1 MKKTAKNILVCL
13 LIWAIFINSFSVVY
27 AGEETNMPSGSDTS
41 MEIEA
46 EGTDSVGD
54 FLVSEI
60 QTQKEEQ
67 EQNNGNCIISL
78 EFDDEEEDEDGD
90 SSDRNTAYVSFSA
103 RTEAELIVGV
113 YDEKH
118 IQMLA
123 YGKTEVNEEDT
134 YAEITVDINE
144 MPTYF
149 TATAYLLDKE
159 DHRPLCQEYTTEMY
173 TKEMQ
178 ELKKSTVDDYNLE
191 DVLQLD
197 GDNTETNFAVYND
210 ETVVIEESEGTNDLK
225 DKGNGVIEI
234 CNADNRITGLKKGD
248 TLSYKY
254 RDGSVLLIK
263 IVTIKVD
270 GTKVILTQ
278 SDNSDLTDYF
288 DYVKIEADSGNGRT
302 EIDNDNLDSGVTY
315 EGEEQE
321 RNRLSRAFDF
331 DEGLATSVKYKIS
344 KKVGKG
350 NVDASLKLQL
360 NFHVQFYSSINYKH
374 FFAGVEYSNS
384 VSLGVSGKSDL
395 QKIKLSGITQYPIPC
410 IKIKCKVYF
419 VIKISGEFKW
429 EGEWKGSI
437 GFDYDSNHGIG
448 REAPFQKPTF
458 KSELKLEG
466 KVFVGLSI
474 EPNLSIID
482 ENICETEM
490 DVMAGAEIEAKRLLK
505 TNSDESIHEC
515 SNCIDGKVNL
525 KIEAEAKLNIL
536 KNVVNVECKI
546 ASFKEKVMDFYWSRD
561 KNRFGLSKCPYTRYK
576 VDIIAVDNKGNAVPN
591 GEVTVYDRKTG
602 TAVNIMTKDSISYF
616 SVKLNDKGK
625 NSIYLPN
632 GSYTVKVKRG
642 ADTGEGKLGIE
653 NRKTSKRI
661 KVRGQVDWTLKDGTL
676 QISAQGEMPDYGSGE
691 AAAPWMTRKNEIRK
705 IIINKGTTYIGTKA
719 FYNCE
724 NLAEV
729 QIAQGVKSIGD
740 SAFEACSKLE
750 TVTIPDSVKKIG
762 NSAFCNC
769 YKLIN
774 FQLPS
779 RIREIGENAFGKC
792 SSIHDVIFPETLE
805 KIGSMAFL
813 RCDSLKSVKMPSG
826 VKEIGYSV
834 FWECKGL
841 EEAEIPATGIVAE
854 LMFYNCERLKKVILH
869 EGILE
874 IQRAAFYKCSALE
887 TIEIPESVEG
897 DACSW
902 FYDCT
907 ALKRVI
913 LKCKI
918 TSIDY
923 TFINCTSLTEI
934 EIPKSVEYISGD
946 AFDNCIKLSKMYFK
960 GERPC
965 MDEKLVFRKCNFTA
979 YYPEGDETWDGIE
992 DVEFE
997 NATIKWVPYK
1007 SEGKK
1012 DTEILADTEELN
1024 LELDASDIQE
1034 ETSDEIVIEDSET
1047 VTDEEEAPDD
1057 ETVTDE
1063 EEIEFIDE
1071 LEMSDESEEIFNND
1085 EVSNEIEVYTTDKPE
1100 EIEESEEV
1108 GAEFDNSE
1116 ATTDFEEFA
1125 DESGVQVADVVEGSE
1140 EAEKIFTDEERI
1152 NSIEFSDADLPE
1164 ESGVADIEFDS
1175 SEVTL
1180 DTEGIIGSNTVKAT
1194 DDSEMP
1200 EKNGEKA
1207 AAKTGTSDINVQ
1219 SDTEEETLIYTKTD
1233 LKPNGLYL
1241 FVVVK
1246 DDMEKDL
1253 LNESNVL
1260 YISQKTADETGAVS
1274 FEYKMIMNYPDP
1286 VLLIMGTPVEDI
1298 ENAQIEINSLTANEK
1313 VQFPEVTVTY
1323 KGEILVENS
1332 DYEVSGDTWVV
1343 DPGTYS
1349 LIISGINEYGGSLT
1363 KEYTV
1368 NQSQSTIPVT
1378 HEHVYGKWN
1387 TIRKSTIFTQG
1398 IQERKCQK
1406 CGAVQKRNLEKL
1418 VPTGSLNMTS
1428 IPLKIKQKTNVFK
1441 VKGLANGDSVKSYS
1455 SSNKKIFTV
1464 SSNGKITA
1472 KKKGTATLTVTLASG
1487 KQLKAKVKVQK
1498 GTVRTSKI
1506 SVKERSI
1513 SLKKG
1518 KKYQIKASVSPL
1530 TSQERVTYSTSNKKI
1545 ATVDKKGKVV
1555 AKKKGKAVITVKSG
1569 KKKTTVKITV
1579 K

>member
-54 FLVSEI
+54 FLASEI

-67 EQNNGNCIISL
+67 AQNNGNCIISL
-78 EFDDEEEDEDGD
+78 EFEDEEEDED
-90 SSDRNTAYVSFSA
+90 SSDRNIAYVSFSA

-123 YGKTEVNEEDT
+123 YGKTEVTEEDT

-144 MPTYF
+144 MPAYF

-178 ELKKSTVDDYNLE
+178 ELKKSTVDDYDSE

-197 GDNTETNFAVYND
+197 GDNTETNFAVYNA
-210 ETVVIEESEGTNDLK
+210 ETVVIEESEGTNDLE

-234 CNADNRITGLKKGD
+234 NNADQRITGLKEGD

-278 SDNSDLTDYF
+278 ADNSDLTDYF

-315 EGEEQE
+315 EGEERE
-321 RNRLSRAFDF
+321 SNRLSRAFDF

-374 FFAGVEYSNS
+374 FFAGVEYSNA

-395 QKIKLSGITQYPIPC
+395 QKIELSGITQYPIPC

-536 KNVVNVECKI
+536 KNIVNVECKI
-546 ASFKEKVMDFYWSRD
+546 ASFKVKVMDFYWSRD
-561 KNRFGLSKCPYTRYK
+561 KNQFGLSKCPYTRYK
-576 VDIIAVDNKGNAVPN
+576 VDITAVDNKGNAVPN

-602 TAVNIMTKDSISYF
+602 TAVNIMTKDSIGYS

-691 AAAPWMTRKNEIRK
+691 AAAPWMVKKDEIKK
-705 IIINKGTTYIGTKA
+705 IIINKGTTYIGANA

-724 NLAEV
+724 NLVEV
-729 QIAQGVKSIGD
+729 QIAQGVKSIGEK
-740 SAFEACSKLE
+740 AFCNCFKVE

-779 RIREIGENAFGKC
+779 QIREIEDRAFQDC
-792 SSIHDVIFPETLE
+792 NSIHDIILPETLE
-805 KIGSMAFL
+805 KIGFGAFI
-813 RCDSLKSVKMPSG
+813 CCHGLKKIKMPAG
-826 VKEIGYSV
+826 VEETGAST
-834 FWECKGL
+834 FWNCTGL
-841 EEAEIPATGIVAE
+841 EEVEIPSTGIVTDR
-854 LMFYNCERLKKVILH
+854 MFYNCVKLKKVTLH
-869 EGILE
+869 EGISRIEYL
-874 IQRAAFYKCSALE
+874 AFWKCSSLE
-887 TIEIPESVEG
+887 TIKIPDSVKMYFS
-897 DACSW
+897 SW
-902 FYDCT
+902 FSDCT
-907 ALKRVI
+907 ALKSVDLGNTI
-913 LKCKI
+913 N
-918 TSIDY
+918 SVDGMFY
-923 TFINCTSLTEI
+923 NCTSLSEI
-934 EIPKSVEYISGD
+934 EIPASVEYIAMNS
-946 AFDNCIKLSKMYFK
+946 FVNCTKLSKMYFK
-960 GERPC
+960 GERPSI
-965 MDEKLVFRKCNFTA
+965 DEKLSFINCNFTA

-992 DVEFE
+992 NVKFE
-997 NATIKWVPYK
+997 RATIKWVPYK
-1007 SEGKK
+1007 PAGKK
-1012 DTEILADTEELN
+1012 DTETLAEDTEEIKI
-1024 LELDASDIQE
+1024 ELDASDIQE
-1034 ETSDEIVIEDSET
+1034 EASDEIVFEDSDAI
-1047 VTDEEEAPDD
+1047 TDEEEIMDD
-1057 ETVTDE
+1057 EAVTDE
-1063 EEIEFIDE
+1063 EEIEFTDE
-1071 LEMSDESEEIFNND
+1071 PEMSDESEEIFNND
-1085 EVSNEIEVYTTDKPE
+1085 EVSNEIEVYTTDEPE
-1100 EIEESEEV
+1100 EIEESEEAATGV
-1108 GAEFDNSE
+1108 DNSE
-1116 ATTDFEEFA
+1116 ATTDFGEFA
-1125 DESGVQVADVVEGSE
+1125 DESRVQVADVLEGSE
-1140 EAEKIFTDEERI
+1140 ETDAIFDDEE
-1152 NSIEFSDADLPE
+1152 SIDVAEFSDAPE
-1164 ESGVADIEFDS
+1164 ESGMVDIESDSPEMTADIE
-1175 SEVTL
+1175 EITGENAV
-1180 DTEGIIGSNTVKAT
+1180 EAT

-1200 EKNGEKA
+1200 EENGKKA

-1219 SDTEEETLIYTKTD
+1219 SDTEEETSIYTKTD

-1241 FVVVK
+1241 FAVVK

-1260 YISQKTADETGAVS
+1260 YISQKTADEAGAVS
-1274 FEYKMIMNYPDP
+1274 FEYKMITNYPDP

-1298 ENAQIEINSLTANEK
+1298 ENAQIEINPLTSNGK

-1323 KGEILVENS
+1323 KGEILIENS

-1418 VPTGSLNMTS
+1418 APTGSLNMTS

-1506 SVKERSI
+1506 SVKERNI